1 MSIRETVQTQIAA
14 LAKAPV
20 PADPDTSLF
29 ESGVI
34 DSWGVMELVGQLEEE
49 LGVKVPDADMIP
61 RKFETVN
68 RIVAYFESKQG
79 A

>member
-1 MSIRETVQTQIAA
+1 MTVRETVQAQVAA

-20 PADPDTSLF
+20 PEDADASLF

-49 LGVKVPDADMIP
+49 LGVEVPDADMIP

-68 RIVAYFESKQG
+68 RIVVYFETRRG

>member
-1 MSIRETVQTQIAA
+1 MTVRETVQAQVAA

-20 PADPDTSLF
+20 PEDADASLF

-68 RIVAYFESKQG
+68 RIVAYFETRRG

>member
-1 MSIRETVQTQIAA
+1 MSIREIIQAQIAT

-20 PADPDTSLF
+20 PEDPDASLF

-68 RIVAYFESKQG
+68 RIVTYFEEKRG